1 MQYDFDTVQNRFGTG
16 SEKYDFILENGH
28 REDVLPMW
36 VADMDFQTAPEVIA
50 ALHACVAHG
59 IFGYTST
66 KRDYFDAVAAWQKKY
81 FGWEIQ
87 EEWLVKTP
95 GVVNAIATA
104 VRTYTQT
111 GDAVLVMRPVYYPFS
126 ISIETNHRRLIN
138 SPLVLK
144 DGKYHIDFE
153 DFERKI
159 VENDVKM
166 LIFCSPH
173 NPVGRV
179 WTREELLQVGDIAN
193 RHQVIVISDEIHA
206 DFTFPGHTH
215 TPLCSLKKEYEQNTI
230 TCTSPSK
237 SFNLAGLAT
246 SNILIPNPLL
256 REKIQQEQKSAA
268 ISGANQMG
276 LAACK
281 AAYTKGAEWLCQLK
295 KYLYENL
302 EFAREAL
309 KEIPGISLIEP
320 EGTYLLWLDCRG
332 LGLNSQQME
341 DFIENKARL
350 WLDGGEMFGEE
361 GAGFQRVNIACPR
374 ATLAE
379 AFRRLKQAVQ
389 SLG

>member
-1 MQYDFDTVQNRFGTG
+1 
-16 SEKYDFILENGH
+16 
-28 REDVLPMW
+28 
-36 VADMDFQTAPEVIA
+36 
-50 ALHACVAHG
+50 
-59 IFGYTST
+59 
-66 KRDYFDAVAAWQKKY
+66 
-81 FGWEIQ
+81 
-87 EEWLVKTP
+87 
-95 GVVNAIATA
+95 
-104 VRTYTQT
+104 
-111 GDAVLVMRPVYYPFS
+111 
-126 ISIETNHRRLIN
+126 
-138 SPLVLK
+138 
-144 DGKYHIDFE
+144 
-153 DFERKI
+153 
-159 VENDVKM
+159 
-166 LIFCSPH
+166 
-173 NPVGRV
+173 
-179 WTREELLQVGDIAN
+179 
-193 RHQVIVISDEIHA
+193 
-206 DFTFPGHTH
+206 
-215 TPLCSLKKEYEQNTI
+215 
-230 TCTSPSK
+230 
-237 SFNLAGLAT
+237 
-246 SNILIPNPLL
+246 
-256 REKIQQEQKSAA
+256 
-268 ISGANQMG
+268 MG

>member
-215 TPLCSLKKEYEQNTI
+215 TPLCSQKKEYEQNTI

-256 REKIQQEQKSAA
+256 REKFQQEQKSAA